1 MEHPEE
7 RYARLLYDNLIGRIN
22 PTNPDARI
30 SVSGAGVNWRCLVQ
44 FEARTSVTHCF
55 EHRGEEYLTIFKENG
70 QEIATART
78 QSSNATV
85 EVVQGWIKSEALS
98 SLYDRFEFVDQ
109 QKRELSQI
117 RDIVERS
124 APDMRSGSELQYRG
138 SGQYCLWFRGATR
151 SALIHFYG
159 KEESPR
165 VICHWDACELF
176 AFRADDVSLTSA
188 VLRRWLCDGAAPSAM
203 RKEFSWLS
211 IGELADYYE
220 RGNPI
225 EGEFISSWDRIE
237 RFYDNEHFPPR
248 SRVLQ
253 FVRQLRSAGYD
264 RKFRAG
270 QSMWTLML
278 SRSRRH
284 GLRDDQ
290 FRVTFEI
297 SWDVDSMA
305 VTVRNRAEQSTLIAS
320 VSLSDEIRATL
331 NRLLEIPVD

>member
-1 MEHPEE
+1 MERPQE

-22 PTNPDARI
+22 PANPDVKI

-44 FEARTSVTHCF
+44 FEARTSITHCF
-55 EHRGEEYLTIFKENG
+55 EHRGEEYLTILSDYKE
-70 QEIATART
+70 EIATART

-85 EVVQGWIKSEALS
+85 EVVQGWINGETLS
-98 SLYDRFEFVDQ
+98 SLYARFAIVDQ
-109 QKRELSQI
+109 QKRELTLV
-117 RDIVERS
+117 RDMVLRS
-124 APDMRSGSELQYRG
+124 APDLQSSSELLYRG

-151 SALIHFYG
+151 SALIYFYG

-176 AFRADDVSLTSA
+176 SFSANDVSLTST

-237 RFYDNEHFPPR
+237 RFYDNERFPPK

-253 FVRQLRSAGYD
+253 FIHQLRRAGYD

-290 FRVTFEI
+290 PRVTFEF

-305 VTVRNRAEQSTLIAS
+305 VTARNRAEQSTLIAS
-320 VSLSDEIRATL
+320 VSVSDEIHSTL
-331 NRLLEIPVD
+331 NRLLEIAVD